1 MTDHG
6 QKATLTDLTYPE
18 RLIAWAIRVW
28 VVGAREKIPVD
39 EVLRSSFARAGASQA
54 LPVLDNMMAVVA
66 AGAARVID
74 ISCVCHDRL
83 SPDERTILDAI
94 ALFQAGDTL
103 ETPMMLRSFLTP
115 EAAIASARMMRRLAA
130 VLSGAGLR
138 LRASQVPTRQ
148 YALAAEPGIADW
160 TGSMTV
166 H

>member
-6 QKATLTDLTYPE
+6 QKTVLRELNDPE
-18 RLIAWAIRVW
+18 RLIAWAMRVW
-28 VVGAREKIPVD
+28 VVGAREKISAD
-39 EVLRSSFARAGASQA
+39 EVLRSSFARAGAPQA

-66 AGAARVID
+66 AGAARRID

-103 ETPMMLRSFLTP
+103 ETPLMLRSFLTP
-115 EAAIASARMMRRLAA
+115 EAAIAGAGMMRRLAA
-130 VLSGAGLR
+130 VMSGAGLS
-138 LRASQVPTRQ
+138 LRASQASTRL
-148 YALAAEPGIADW
+148 YAIAAEPGIADW
-160 TGSMTV
+160 SGSMTV